1 MPLIHMNSF
10 LKNLGRSLSSL
21 RLTVTLLGLAMV
33 LVLVATLAQVEWGIH
48 EVQKL
53 YFRSW
58 IAWVDIAPGNAKF
71 SIPMP
76 GGMLLGS
83 LLMANLLAAHFRR
96 FQFKWQKTGLILIHL
111 GILFLLLGE
120 LFTALL
126 GKEAQMR
133 LDEGQVRNYSEFPR
147 EIELAVIDRSD
158 DEVDNVTAIP
168 LSRLKDG
175 AEFQMEGFR
184 LRVLRFFLNSEI
196 LPEAS
201 AGPEF
206 DPMRATKGAAT
217 QFAVRGTPKET
228 AMDRRDLGS
237 AFVELIEDD
246 GNSLGIWLLSNAL
259 NVDQEVEIGGKSWTI
274 AIRQRRLYHSFS
286 LRLLDF
292 THEKYMGTEIPKDFS
307 SRVRISNESKH
318 EDRETLIYMN
328 HPLRYEGLTFY
339 QSGFDNADTTS
350 ILQVVRNPVW
360 TLPYIACTMVAVGLL
375 WVFAQHLFKAI
386 AKRRKQP

>member
-1 MPLIHMNSF
+1 MIHMTPF
-10 LKNLGRSLSSL
+10 WKNLGQLLSSL
-21 RLTVTLLGLAMV
+21 RLTVVLLGLAMV
-33 LVLVATLAQVEWGIH
+33 LILVATFAQVEWGIH

-58 IAWVDIAPGNAKF
+58 VAWIDLVPGTKSF
-71 SIPMP
+71 SIPIP

-83 LLMANLLAAHFRR
+83 LLMLNLLVAHFRR
-96 FQFKWQKTGLILIHL
+96 FQLRWTKAGLILIHFGVL
-111 GILFLLLGE
+111 LLLLGE

-133 LDEGQVRNYSEFPR
+133 LDEGQARNYSEFPR
-147 EIELAVIDRSD
+147 EIELAVIDKS
-158 DEVDNVTAIP
+158 VDGFDQVTAIP

-175 AEFQMEGFR
+175 AEFELDGFR
-184 LRVLRFFLNSEI
+184 LRIRRFFPNSEI

-201 AGPEF
+201 AGADF
-206 DPMRATKGAAT
+206 DPMRASKGAAT

-237 AFVELIEDD
+237 AFIELIDAK
-246 GNSLGIWLLSNAL
+246 GSSLGIWLLSNAL
-259 NVDQEVEIGGKSWTI
+259 KEAQAFEIGEKPWKM
-274 AIRQRRLYHSFS
+274 AIRQRRLYHPFS

-292 THEKYMGTEIPKDFS
+292 THEKYLGTAIPKDFS
-307 SRVRISNESKH
+307 SRVRIKNESKH

-339 QSGFDNADTTS
+339 QSGFDNDDQTS
-350 ILQVVRNPVW
+350 ILQVVKNPVW
-360 TLPYIACTMVAVGLL
+360 TLPYVACTMVAIGLL
-375 WVFAQHLFKAI
+375 WVFAQHLFKAVT
-386 AKRRKQP
+386 RRRQQP